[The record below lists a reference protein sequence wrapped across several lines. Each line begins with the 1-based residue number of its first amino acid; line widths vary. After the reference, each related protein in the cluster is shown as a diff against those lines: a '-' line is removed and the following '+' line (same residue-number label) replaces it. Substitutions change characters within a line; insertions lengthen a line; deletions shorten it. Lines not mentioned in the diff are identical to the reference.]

1 MTAPAPKPKLW
12 AMPRQ
17 LWQKMDPKKADS
29 WLAAIMGILLRSVGI
44 VLLIFAVLIIWRMLK
59 NQGYVLESF
68 SVPKSL
74 EESGLSGRI
83 AAVRMQ
89 DAILELKAEA
99 ASVKKDDLNV
109 GNSEDNNAMNVQVM
123 GVEISL
129 NSIAYQ
135 LRHLIGRQQKRITG
149 EFIQSGNQLSLLLRM
164 SDFPNARFE
173 TTLTSGGEEQAVRQ
187 LLSEA
192 SEKVLER
199 NDPYRLAIVY
209 YRRSNNQ
216 QAINIVRNIIQER
229 PQERTWAYHAWGNIL
244 RELGELEEASNK
256 FRIATEL
263 DSNFAISYTQWAYVL
278 VNLKK
283 PQEAVQKFEKGL
295 HLDPD
300 NPDAWITLAWQ
311 YIQLGQTEKSDT
323 AFMRSIP
330 AAAVYGKESFAWQ
343 AWIGAKMDQQDIT
356 GAQQIA
362 QKALASAGEDADG
375 YVTKGMVYFLQK
387 DTLRAY
393 ECMRKGLDL
402 NPDNPVAAN
411 MYVRALYG
419 NKEYNKLNTFV
430 RNFAFPNYMRQI
442 QWQLLN
448 FSAMSHNHQGQH
460 DSALA
465 VINRAITMDTSLAVP
480 YSTLAE
486 TYAFQGKPKL
496 FFEKLE
502 KSFQLGMSTR
512 FIDINQ
518 PPYSRFKNDQRLLRL
533 LGKYTSPN
541 Q

>member
-1 MTAPAPKPKLW
+1 MTAPAPKPKQW

-149 EFIQSGNQLSLLLRM
+149 DFIQSGNQLSLLLRM

-199 NDPYRLAIVY
+199 NDPYRLAIV
-209 YRRSNNQ
+209 
-216 QAINIVRNIIQER
+216 
-229 PQERTWAYHAWGNIL
+229 
-244 RELGELEEASNK
+244 
-256 FRIATEL
+256 
-263 DSNFAISYTQWAYVL
+263 
-278 VNLKK
+278 
-283 PQEAVQKFEKGL
+283 
-295 HLDPD
+295 
-300 NPDAWITLAWQ
+300 
-311 YIQLGQTEKSDT
+311 
-323 AFMRSIP
+323 
-330 AAAVYGKESFAWQ
+330 
-343 AWIGAKMDQQDIT
+343 
-356 GAQQIA
+356 
-362 QKALASAGEDADG
+362 
-375 YVTKGMVYFLQK
+375 
-387 DTLRAY
+387 
-393 ECMRKGLDL
+393 
-402 NPDNPVAAN
+402 
-411 MYVRALYG
+411 
-419 NKEYNKLNTFV
+419 
-430 RNFAFPNYMRQI
+430 
-442 QWQLLN
+442 
-448 FSAMSHNHQGQH
+448 
-460 DSALA
+460 
-465 VINRAITMDTSLAVP
+465 
-480 YSTLAE
+480 
-486 TYAFQGKPKL
+486 
-496 FFEKLE
+496 
-502 KSFQLGMSTR
+502 
-512 FIDINQ
+512 
-518 PPYSRFKNDQRLLRL
+518 
-533 LGKYTSPN
+533 
-541 Q
+541 